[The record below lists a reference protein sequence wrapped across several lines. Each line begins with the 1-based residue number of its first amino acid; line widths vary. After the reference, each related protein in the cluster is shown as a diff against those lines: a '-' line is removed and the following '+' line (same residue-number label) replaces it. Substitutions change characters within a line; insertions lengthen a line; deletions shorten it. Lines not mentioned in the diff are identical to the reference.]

1 MEIIINNP
9 EQGIANYSPLI
20 QWARERTSTYEGLVV
35 QEDGISSAKAD
46 VADLRRLAKAASDY
60 RIQIKKEH
68 EAKIADTI
76 NQLKELTD
84 IFNGAA
90 EKIDV
95 QVKAFAE
102 QEKQAKREEIFAYW
116 TEHVGDL
123 DTLVSIT
130 HQQIWDDK
138 WLNKGTAME
147 TIKET
152 IDSKLNDIH
161 ESLDTIRG
169 MQVRYENEMI
179 SEYLQTLDLKKAIQ
193 KRKMLEEQEAR
204 MAEMKAKQEAAKQQ
218 MMQQMAQQKPAPAPV
233 APAPAPTPVQQP
245 VAASKEEE
253 ISVIDLRI
261 YVTASQKTM
270 FRNFLRSSGIRYSSI
285 PKNQ

>member
-102 QEKQAKREEIFAYW
+102 HEKQAKREEIFAYW

-123 DTLVSIT
+123 DNLVSIT
-130 HQQIWDDK
+130 HPNIWDEK
-138 WLNKGTAME
+138 WLNKGTSMD

-152 IDSKLNDIH
+152 IDGKLAEIRD
-161 ESLDTIRG
+161 SLDTIRG
-169 MQVRYENEMI
+169 MQVRHESEMI
-179 SEYLQTLDLKKAIQ
+179 AEYLQTLDLKKAIQ

-204 MAEMKAKQEAAKQQ
+204 MAEIQAKKEAEKQK
-218 MMQQMAQQKPAPAPV
+218 MQQTTPAPIQ
-233 APAPAPTPVQQP
+233 TPVSPVPQP
-245 VAASKEEE
+245 VKQEEE

-261 YVTASQKTM
+261 YVTASQKAA